1 MLLVFHCLARIAA
14 TPAEKRSDLGAHAD
28 TNLNYSDG
36 EGFLVV
42 YSITSRSTFE
52 RVERIVERVIRVKDD
67 VSSPTYSSDPYG
79 RSPQSPTTPGGP
91 GARRRAPIVI
101 VGNKRDLYNAREV
114 STEEARVL
122 ATRLGCDFYETSA
135 KANTNVEAAFKS
147 IVRQIKGTKRGYE
160 GGGVAGAKVGG
171 KKKKCVI
178 L

>member
-1 MLLVFHCLARIAA
+1 
-14 TPAEKRSDLGAHAD
+14 
-28 TNLNYSDG
+28 
-36 EGFLVV
+36 VV

-122 ATRLGCDFYETSA
+122 AMRLGCDFYETSA